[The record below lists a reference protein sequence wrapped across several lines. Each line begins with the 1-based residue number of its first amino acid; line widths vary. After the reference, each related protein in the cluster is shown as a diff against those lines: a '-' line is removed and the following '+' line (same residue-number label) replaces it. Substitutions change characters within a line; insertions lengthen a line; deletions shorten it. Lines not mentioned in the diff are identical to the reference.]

1 MYNRRPPGHTPKMSS
16 AIARGATAIEELID
30 KAVERAVMQEKRKC
44 EDMERIIAALQSQL
58 RASDREVQLQ
68 QEIEQ
73 WKTMCD
79 TLERATSQKDS
90 EIALLNSR
98 LWESERKVKA
108 YEKTLRHSQNK
119 SESLEFLT

>member
-30 KAVERAVMQEKRKC
+30 KAVERAVMQEKRN
-44 EDMERIIAALQSQL
+44 
-58 RASDREVQLQ
+58 DREVQLQ